1 MLRGTCCRFGKS
13 VDTIQKLVYSAHME
27 DHDAVR
33 NMWQKELDEHFAGQV
48 RAVRKER
55 RITQRA
61 LSALTGMPVLRVT
74 RMETSGVSL
83 RLYEAV
89 SLAEALDVKLE
100 RLVYGPEGRKDR
112 LDLLFDELRRQVDPY
127 ALSVLEKML
136 TGLVKLSGSAK
147 QNSSSGAK
155 KATDFPQGESE

>member
-1 MLRGTCCRFGKS
+1 MEKNDAAKNLWQS
-13 VDTIQKLVYSAHME
+13 EVDG
-27 DHDAVR
+27 R
-33 NMWQKELDEHFAGQV
+33 FAGQV
-48 RAVRKER
+48 RALRKER
-55 RITQRA
+55 GLTQHA
-61 LSALTGMPVLRVT
+61 LSALAGLPSSRVL
-74 RMETSGVSL
+74 RMETTGVML

-112 LDLLFDELRRQVDPY
+112 LDLLFDELRRQVDPH
-127 ALSVLEKML
+127 ALSILEKML
-136 TGLVKLSGSAK
+136 TGLVKMSAMTQ

>member
-1 MLRGTCCRFGKS
+1 
-13 VDTIQKLVYSAHME
+13 
-27 DHDAVR
+27 
-33 NMWQKELDEHFAGQV
+33 MWQKELDERFGRQV
-48 RAVRKER
+48 RAIRKER
-55 RITQRA
+55 GLTQVA
-61 LSALTGMPVLRVT
+61 LSALTGLPVLRVT

-89 SLAEALDVKLE
+89 SLAEALDVKVD

-127 ALSVLEKML
+127 ALRMLEIML
-136 TGLVKLSGSAK
+136 TGIVKMAK
-147 QNSSSGAK
+147 IEQNSSSGAN